1 MNITLGR
8 NHQINCDEKDL
19 YKFIGYLANHPND
32 VNLVFEKNS
41 VQGAWGDEG
50 RIQFFSSKA
59 QNIFVPLG
67 FKFTAGVGNIAY
79 RLNCNELFE
88 MLSQLGFVFGG
99 KQNLSTIKANIP
111 SQFHAEFDA
120 GANM

>member
-1 MNITLGR
+1 M
-8 NHQINCDEKDL
+8 
-19 YKFIGYLANHPND
+19 
-32 VNLVFEKNS
+32 
-41 VQGAWGDEG
+41 QGAWGDEG
-50 RIQFFSSKA
+50 RIQFSQVKHKIF
-59 QNIFVPLG
+59 FVPLG

-88 MLSQLGFVFGG
+88 MLSQLGFVSGG